1 MIRFKSTAS
10 SLAVLAGFFFFPV
23 ALVQAETQVDET
35 IIVTA
40 TRGEQ
45 ILSDTLASVSV
56 IDREAIEL
64 SQAPDLLE
72 LLRMQAGVDVART
85 GGPGGQ
91 TGVFMRGT
99 NSNHV
104 LVIIDG
110 IRVSAS
116 GTGAFAWELLDPAI
130 IERIEIVR
138 GPRAARWGSDAIGGV
153 IQVFTRRAE
162 GVSLR
167 AGYGRYR
174 DRSLMA
180 SGGTGN
186 AGLTASA
193 RRVGG
198 FSAQNERGFAFDP
211 DDDGFENLSLAGSA
225 RQMLGTGLIEVS
237 ARFATGE
244 IEFDQGESDFLNY
257 ATLINYHANPD
268 AAWRLQYSVGAYR
281 DRLETEAPFGE
292 SEAITRRTQASALA
306 ETDLA
311 SGTRLMLGADAW
323 QESGVSRGDWAE
335 SRYNVGAWAG
345 LDGRRDALDYEL
357 SLRWDQDE
365 LFGSA
370 VTGSL
375 AGGWRLSEEFRFL
388 GSIGRGFRAPNFNQ
402 LFSPGFFGAFAG
414 NPELDPE
421 TSWSTE
427 LGVQWLPAPGQR
439 ARLSLFE
446 NRIDDLID
454 FAGVDFQAINIRKSR
469 IRGIEFQYG
478 LQLQDWRGDLQLTWQ
493 DPEDR
498 DSGQDLL
505 RRAREKGSLSLDRML
520 ANGAWLGA
528 ELVHVGS
535 RFDVGQA
542 ELPSHTLVNLR
553 AGWPLGQDLR
563 LEGRVENLTDRDYE
577 QLVGFNTHRRSLFV
591 ALSWNR

>member
-1 MIRFKSTAS
+1 MIRFNSSLST
-10 SLAVLAGFFFFPV
+10 LAVLAGFSFFPV
-23 ALVQAETQVDET
+23 AFVQAETHVDET

-45 ILSDTLASVSV
+45 SLGNTLASVSV

-64 SQAPDLLE
+64 SQAPDLIE
-72 LLRMQAGVDVART
+72 LLRMQAGVDVTRT

-153 IQVFTRRAE
+153 IQVFTHRAE
-162 GVSLR
+162 GLSLR

-180 SGGTGN
+180 SVGTGN
-186 AGLTASA
+186 TGLTASA

-225 RQMLGTGLIEVS
+225 RQALGRGFLEVS
-237 ARFATGE
+237 ARLATGE
-244 IEFDQGESDFLNY
+244 VEFDQGESDFVNY
-257 ATLINYHANPD
+257 ATLISYQTDPA
-268 AAWRLQYSVGAYR
+268 AAWRWHYSVGAYR
-281 DRLETEAPFGE
+281 DRLETETPFGE
-292 SEAITRRTQASALA
+292 SEAITRRTLA
-306 ETDLA
+306 GVLTETDLGA
-311 SGTRLMLGADAW
+311 DNRLMLGADAW
-323 QESGVSRGDWAE
+323 QESGVSRSAWAE
-335 SRYNVGAWAG
+335 SRYNLGAWAG
-345 LDGRRDALDYEL
+345 LDGHREALGYEL

-414 NPELDPE
+414 NPDLDPE

-454 FAGVDFQAINIRKSR
+454 FAGVDSQAINIRKSR
-469 IRGIEFQYG
+469 IRGIEFHYG
-478 LQLQDWRGDLQLTWQ
+478 LLLQDWRGDLQLTWQ

-520 ANGAWLGA
+520 TNGAWLGA

-542 ELPSHTLVNLR
+542 ELPSYSLVNLR
-553 AGWPLGQDLR
+553 AGWPLGQGLR

-591 ALSWNR
+591 ALSWTR